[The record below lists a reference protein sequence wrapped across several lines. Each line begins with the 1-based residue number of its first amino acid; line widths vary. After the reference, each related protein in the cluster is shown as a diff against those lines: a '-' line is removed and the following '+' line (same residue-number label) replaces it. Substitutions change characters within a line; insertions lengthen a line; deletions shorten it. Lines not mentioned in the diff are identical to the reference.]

1 MSKLV
6 EGLYYSRSHEWVK
19 LLGDDVALIG
29 ITDFAQSELGDVVFV
44 DLPEAGDTISQEEE
58 FGAVESVKAA
68 SDLIAPVSGEIL
80 EVNEELVGEPELL
93 NKNPYDNWLLKVK
106 LENNDE
112 LGSLLSSVQYA
123 DFIK

>member
-6 EGLYYSRSHEWVK
+6 EGLYYTKSHEWVK
-19 LLGDDVALIG
+19 LLDNDEALIG

-44 DLPEAGDTISQEEE
+44 DLPEVGDTVSQEEE

-68 SDLIAPVSGEIL
+68 SDLISPVTGEIL
-80 EVNEELVGEPELL
+80 EVNEDLVGEPELL

-112 LGSLLSSVQYA
+112 IGSLLSSEEYA
-123 DFIK
+123 EFIK

>member
-6 EGLYYSRSHEWVK
+6 EGLYYSKSHEWVK
-19 LLGDDVALIG
+19 LLEDDVVLIG

-44 DLPEAGDTISQEEE
+44 DLPEVGDTVSQEQE

-68 SDLIAPVSGEIL
+68 SDLISPVSGEIL
-80 EVNEELVGEPELL
+80 EVNDDLVGEPELL

-112 LGSLLSSVQYA
+112 LGSLLSSEEYA
-123 DFIK
+123 KFIK

>member
-6 EGLYYSRSHEWVK
+6 EGLYYTKSHEWVK
-19 LLGDDVALIG
+19 LLDNDEALIG

-44 DLPEAGDTISQEEE
+44 DLPEVGDTVSQEEE

-68 SDLIAPVSGEIL
+68 SDLISPVTGEIL
-80 EVNEELVGEPELL
+80 AVNEDLVGEPELL

-112 LGSLLSSVQYA
+112 IGNLLSSEEYA
-123 DFIK
+123 EFIK